1 MLGLRTRRFEVR
13 SRWFSG
19 SADLRTYELDE
30 LLATK
35 LRALYQRR
43 KGRDLFDL
51 ALALGGGGASSERIV
66 EVFARYMSEEGAR
79 VTRAMFERN
88 LAEKRRDRARG
99 PGLYSVIFNGL
110 ERRLSRTASAFRAK
124 SRSSR

>member
-1 MLGLRTRRFEVR
+1 MR

-79 VTRAMFERN
+79 VTG
-88 LAEKRRDRARG
+88 RG
-99 PGLYSVIFNGL
+99 GQVSTL
-110 ERRLSRTASAFRAK
+110 
-124 SRSSR
+124 